1 MRLDWTLGGQA
12 KHAAVERKLHE
23 HISTGPFINRLI
35 ASFQDPWALILVLE
49 YAPCGD
55 LFQAMNFH
63 GLPTRNDAVIY
74 AIQVA
79 TALEHLH
86 ALGGNVSLSLSRTR
100 HARYLLA

>member
-1 MRLDWTLGGQA
+1 MNECDCTNPGGEA
-12 KHAAVERKLHE
+12 NHAAVERKLHE
-23 HISTGPFINRLI
+23 HISQGPFINRLI

-63 GLPTRNDAVIY
+63 GLPTRNDAAIY

-86 ALGGNVSLSLSRTR
+86 ALGRNVSL
-100 HARYLLA
+100 